1 MPVGSRHRNALTEA
15 WKSKP
20 LGERT
25 SFYSTSVPAE
35 MEPRSRRLF
44 PGSPAPLLPHS
55 RTRRNT
61 ASTKALRHQQGWQEP
76 AQRGGSCVVAPS
88 QGTVQVLP
96 KLEPDLS
103 GHSTL
108 ICAGRNS
115 LAPKIHSLSQQTE
128 KKVKFVLRGKKNRG
142 WLEVCTA

>member
-76 AQRGGSCVVAPS
+76 SLRFPTLHQHSVGAAASWHLHKEQYRSYPS
-88 QGTVQVLP
+88 
-96 KLEPDLS
+96 LS
-103 GHSTL
+103 LT
-108 ICAGRNS
+108 S
-115 LAPKIHSLSQQTE
+115 LAIAPLSVPGEIPWPQKSTVSASKQRR
-128 KKVKFVLRGKKNRG
+128 K
-142 WLEVCTA
+142 